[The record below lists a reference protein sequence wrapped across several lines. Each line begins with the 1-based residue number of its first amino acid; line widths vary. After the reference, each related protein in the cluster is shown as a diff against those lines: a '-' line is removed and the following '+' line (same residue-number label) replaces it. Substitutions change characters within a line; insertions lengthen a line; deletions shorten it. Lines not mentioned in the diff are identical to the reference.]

1 MKLAVWCLMSFAAAL
16 IAHARAEEP
25 PASTVRG
32 YFAALE
38 HKDFRGALSLT
49 SGQALDRTRGLL
61 GTLASEAAR
70 HHADV
75 ELKVR
80 QLTLAERTP
89 DDGGVTVDVHFDI
102 DVIGKRWIFRRV
114 ARKLSG
120 DAQFVVDVP
129 PSSPPH
135 IVDILG
141 KIE

>member
-1 MKLAVWCLMSFAAAL
+1 MKLAVWCLVTLAAAL
-16 IAHARAEEP
+16 FAHARAEEP

-38 HKDFRGALSLT
+38 HKDFRGALSMT
-49 SGQALDRTRGLL
+49 SGPALDRTRGLI

-70 HHADV
+70 HHAEV
-75 ELKVR
+75 ELKV
-80 QLTLAERTP
+80 QKLTLAARAP

-102 DVIGKRWIFRRV
+102 DVIGKKWFFRRV

-120 DAQFVVDVP
+120 DAQFVVDAH
-129 PSSPPH
+129 PSRPPH